1 MSAVNRSHAFL
12 RPAMHPLTSQPVS
25 LSFCVSGGIH
35 VAAWMMD
42 GQLPRTVTAVRKRYT
57 GYFPSADDETT
68 VLLTYPKA
76 QTILQ
81 ASWKWLDSL
90 NTMEVYGRTGSIYS
104 HFRNDSRT
112 HRRAVLLDG
121 AGPDELSSLE
131 TNVFVSEILDA
142 ASRSP
147 AWGRSIRLQQ

>member
-1 MSAVNRSHAFL
+1 
-12 RPAMHPLTSQPVS
+12 
-25 LSFCVSGGIH
+25 
-35 VAAWMMD
+35 
-42 GQLPRTVTAVRKRYT
+42 
-57 GYFPSADDETT
+57 
-68 VLLTYPKA
+68 LLTYPKA

-104 HFRNDSRT
+104 HFRNDSPT
-112 HRRAVLLDG
+112 HLRAVLLDG
-121 AGPDELSSLE
+121 ARPDELSSLE